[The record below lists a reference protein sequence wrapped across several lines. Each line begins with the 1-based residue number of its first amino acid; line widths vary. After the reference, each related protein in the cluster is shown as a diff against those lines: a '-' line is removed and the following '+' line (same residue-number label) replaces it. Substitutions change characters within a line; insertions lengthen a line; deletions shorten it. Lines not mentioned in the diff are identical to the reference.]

1 MKLTNKNLQ
10 KAAGYQLASAN
21 ERVKAANE
29 RVKAAKTELHAAQCQ
44 QKSAGYMLA
53 ASTTSTKKK

>member
-1 MKLTNKNLQ
+1 MKSTNKNLQ

-21 ERVKAANE
+21 ERVKAA
-29 RVKAAKTELHAAQCQ
+29 KTELHAAQYQ